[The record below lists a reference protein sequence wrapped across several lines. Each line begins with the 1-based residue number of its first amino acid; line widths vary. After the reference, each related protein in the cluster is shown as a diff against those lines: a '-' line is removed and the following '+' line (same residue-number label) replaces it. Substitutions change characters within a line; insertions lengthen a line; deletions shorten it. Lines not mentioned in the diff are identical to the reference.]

1 MDKHFMYERRHDP
14 LLTRTAFLRRLGI
27 HASIALA
34 LFLGSLVI
42 GILGY
47 EFLEGL
53 YWIDAL
59 LNAAMI
65 LGGMGPVNELH
76 TASAKIFAA
85 MYALYSGLI
94 VLVVAGVL
102 FAPVFHRF
110 LHHFHLELEDDE
122 AQENAS
128 SKRDRVA

>member
-1 MDKHFMYERRHDP
+1 MYERRHDP
-14 LLTRTAFLRRLGI
+14 LLTRTAFLRRLGT

-34 LFLGSLVI
+34 LIVGSLTV

-47 EFLEGL
+47 HFFEGL
-53 YWIDAL
+53 DWIDAL

-76 TASAKIFAA
+76 TAIGKVFAA
-85 MYALYSGLI
+85 LYALYSGLI

-110 LHHFHLELEDDE
+110 LHHFHLELQDD
-122 AQENAS
+122 AAKDNAS
-128 SKRDRVA
+128 SERDDVA